1 MNPVFKIL
9 NRIAAGLDSLID
21 GMDKQTMDTVRQAGY
36 LLAFLLVAASIGF
49 GIHLG
54 TKNARIG
61 TAPLFTA
68 TNEIFEISVKRS
80 RETPYSSTMV
90 ESDSINEISDPE
102 LRRILFPSKA
112 GQEPEASETIVEPET
127 GKAERPAE
135 SAGPDRLAE
144 IDRTDGKPGKA
155 DVRSLEKKES
165 SSVSDTPGVI
175 ESKETNEGVVLKS
188 PARTDTADQG
198 SNGEDSPSTL
208 KPLRVH
214 GKKNPNPLD
223 RGGEVIDR

>member
-1 MNPVFKIL
+1 
-9 NRIAAGLDSLID
+9 
-21 GMDKQTMDTVRQAGY
+21 
-36 LLAFLLVAASIGF
+36 
-49 GIHLG
+49 
-54 TKNARIG
+54 
-61 TAPLFTA
+61 
-68 TNEIFEISVKRS
+68 
-80 RETPYSSTMV
+80 MV

-127 GKAERPAE
+127 GQVERPPE
-135 SAGPDRLAE
+135 SSGPDRLAE

-165 SSVSDTPGVI
+165 SGVSSAPGVI
-175 ESKETNEGVVLKS
+175 ESRETNEGVVLKN
-188 PARTDTADQG
+188 PPGKETTDQASDGDTT
-198 SNGEDSPSTL
+198 PSSL